1 MLAAGAGWIV
11 GGMKPPPPQ
20 PSPRRGSPGPVGQ
33 GDSPGR
39 QLRRELAR
47 NCNTTRILNPAS
59 RGARHPRSFLTRPW
73 GCYQH
78 PCCS

>member
-1 MLAAGAGWIV
+1 MLTGGVLAGLRV
-11 GGMKPPPPQ
+11 GRSPRQ
-20 PSPRRGSPGPVGQ
+20 PSPRRTSTGPVGQ
-33 GDSPGR
+33 GDSSGS

-47 NCNTTRILNPAS
+47 NCNTAGILNPAS
-59 RGARHPRSFLTRPW
+59 RRARHPRSFLTRPW